1 MKKARSPVE
10 REAKRLLAELFVF
23 SRSIGS
29 GWLCARTYTNARNPA
44 AWKCATIK
52 AHPSRVFLPAL
63 RRSLICR
70 RWHAFRF
77 RQIPHSRL
85 VYRRAKRAGWISP
98 SQILQGPLRDAPAC
112 TLVHFSSRLE
122 YTSDRYRLRKEERR
136 VLPAVLLMDTFRPSR
151 CHDWPPLEKILCTS
165 NLIDEIFD
173 VGKYIRIITAV
184 RISEGRGVEHSRV
197 KFKRLHLYKPF
208 KFCMKI
214 VAGWVRQQYRFKN
227 HLECTRCP
235 C

>member
-1 MKKARSPVE
+1 MKKDALQSSVKRSDCWPGSSSSLAAADPGDCVRVRTQAREPDTV
-10 REAKRLLAELFVF
+10 
-23 SRSIGS
+23 
-29 GWLCARTYTNARNPA
+29 

-52 AHPSRVFLPAL
+52 AHPSRVFRPAL

-85 VYRRAKRAGWISP
+85 VYRRAKRAGWIPP

-136 VLPAVLLMDTFRPSR
+136 VLPTVLLMDTFRPSR
-151 CHDWPPLEKILCTS
+151 CHDWPPEKILCTP
-165 NLIDEIFD
+165 NLVNIFHGI
-173 VGKYIRIITAV
+173 GKYADNY
-184 RISEGRGVEHSRV
+184 SRANRR
-197 KFKRLHLYKPF
+197 KTKCSALTSQ
-208 KFCMKI
+208 I
-214 VAGWVRQQYRFKN
+214 QS
-227 HLECTRCP
+227 
-235 C
+235 